1 MLLEAV
7 AAVALGMLAG
17 SGPGTV
23 ADDQRPASLE
33 PREQAKGPVAG
44 ADAGVVDEV
53 RPADDGAGHSRPIKA
68 KVWSDSGRVL
78 KVIYYRA
85 FEERLGAVRP
95 TEVVIIDS
103 VDAALVTTA
112 RLDAWAW
119 DDIPESWFQREA
131 LAHLPPE

>member
-1 MLLEAV
+1 
-7 AAVALGMLAG
+7 
-17 SGPGTV
+17 
-23 ADDQRPASLE
+23 
-33 PREQAKGPVAG
+33 
-44 ADAGVVDEV
+44 VDYWVE
-53 RPADDGAGHSRPIKA
+53 RSSSRPIKA